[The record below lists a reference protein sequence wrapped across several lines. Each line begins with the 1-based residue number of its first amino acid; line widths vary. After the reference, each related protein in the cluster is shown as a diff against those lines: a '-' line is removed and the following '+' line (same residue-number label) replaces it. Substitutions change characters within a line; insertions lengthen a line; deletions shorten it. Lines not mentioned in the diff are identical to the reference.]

1 MSETVLH
8 SFPSNETE
16 ALAMLWLQSQD
27 LRGITPEELLDKY
40 QDAYQKIRQRN
51 KDNRAAKKA
60 PSNSFLY

>member
-40 QDAYQKIRQRN
+40 QDAYQKIRQRK
-51 KDNRAAKKA
+51 KDNYAAKKA
-60 PSNSFLY
+60 SSGSSFF

>member
-16 ALAMLWLQSQD
+16 ALAMLLLQSQD

-40 QDAYQKIRQRN
+40 QDAYQKIRQRK
-51 KDNRAAKKA
+51 KDNYAAKKA
-60 PSNSFLY
+60 SSGSSFF